1 MIQPK
6 VARLLSRT
14 RVVVQPEPL
23 VQVSLPP
30 SERGAL
36 QRRAE
41 RFHSP
46 FCVSFTPQEVSLV
59 CREVE
64 WEQAGK
70 GLRARVVERGWR
82 MITLDVELDL
92 DTVGYLAV
100 VTERLARAGVPV
112 SVVSTFH
119 RDHLLVR
126 EEDAERARE
135 VLEELVRE
143 CAGMVEAAERLDV
156 AGGSAGG
163 SGPGADPAGA

>member
-1 MIQPK
+1 MDPK
-6 VARLLSRT
+6 VARLLARA
-14 RVVVQPEPL
+14 RVVVQPDPL
-23 VQVSLPP
+23 VWVSLPP
-30 SERGAL
+30 SERGVL

-46 FCVSFTPQEVSLV
+46 FCLTFAPHEVSLV

-64 WEQAGK
+64 WDQAGK
-70 GLRARVVERGWR
+70 GLRARRVERGFR

-92 DTVGYLAV
+92 DVVGYLRV
-100 VTERLARAGVPV
+100 VTDRLAQAGVPV

-126 EEDAERARE
+126 EADLARAQA

-143 CAGMVEAAERLDV
+143 CART
-156 AGGSAGG
+156 AGTPPDADGG
-163 SGPGADPAGA
+163 GA